1 MTASASSEFSQS
13 GARPKRLARISAVS
27 RVLAHACTGLSIV
40 LSVGLLAY
48 WLVSPDET
56 ILLDARLTGIA
67 IHPIGWLVRL
77 ASLVISALPLACL
90 IWGLLRVRRCFEAFA
105 EGRFFIA
112 ENVRQLRD
120 LAVAVLASTLLKPLI
135 GAVLSIMLSGQTYA
149 QGKALVISLS
159 SDSLL
164 ALLFA
169 GIVAVTA
176 WVMAEANS
184 IAEEHAQIV

>member
-1 MTASASSEFSQS
+1 MPASALSELSLS
-13 GARPKRLARISAVS
+13 GARAKRLARIRIAS
-27 RVLAHACTGLSIV
+27 RALAYACTGLSIA
-40 LSVGLLAY
+40 LSIGLVGFWLL
-48 WLVSPDET
+48 SPDQA
-56 ILLDARLTGIA
+56 ILLDARLNGVA
-67 IHPIGWLVRL
+67 IHPIGWPVRL

-105 EGRFFIA
+105 QARFFTA
-112 ENVRQLRD
+112 DNVRQLRD

-135 GAVLSIMLSGQTYA
+135 GAVLSVLLSWQTYA

-164 ALLFA
+164 GLLFA
-169 GIVAVTA
+169 GLVAVTA

-184 IAEEHAQIV
+184 IAEEHAQFV